1 MRRQPL
7 LLTKKSVGRLF
18 PTLAG
23 LKKGVV
29 KAEEGEIYDVE
40 LSEDLLKANQRLAE
54 ENKRLLHKNGAKAI
68 DIMGAIGSGKTSLI
82 EKLVQLLKD
91 RYQIAVFK
99 GDLTTTIDAELIAR
113 HGVETVAIN
122 TGKECHLDANLIKKA
137 LQKLNLKRIN
147 LLIVENVGNLICPAE
162 FPLGSDK
169 RVVVVSVTEGPYMI
183 IKHPFIFMD
192 ADVVA
197 INKTD
202 LAEAMGVDVNK
213 LEKDVK
219 TINPKAIV
227 VATNGRTGEGV
238 ERVARALGL

>member
-1 MRRQPL
+1 
-7 LLTKKSVGRLF
+7 
-18 PTLAG
+18 LAA

-54 ENKRLLHKNGAKAI
+54 ENKRLLHENGAKAI

-82 EKLVQLLKD
+82 EKLVRLLKD
-91 RYQIAVFK
+91 RYHIAVFK

-122 TGKECHLDANLIKKA
+122 TGKECHLDANLVKKA
-137 LQKLNLKRIN
+137 LQKLNLRIIN
-147 LLIVENVGNLICPAE
+147 LLLIENVGNLICPAE

-169 RVVVVSVTEGPYMI
+169 RLVVVSVTEGPYMI
-183 IKHPFIFMD
+183 VKHPFIFMD

-202 LAEAMGVDVNK
+202 LAKPMGVDVRK

-219 TINPKAIV
+219 TINPKATV
-227 VATNGRTGEGV
+227 VATNCRTGEGV
-238 ERVARALGL
+238 ENVAKALGL

>member
-1 MRRQPL
+1 
-7 LLTKKSVGRLF
+7 LT
-18 PTLAG
+18 A

-40 LSEDLLKANQRLAE
+40 LSEDLLKANQRLAD
-54 ENKRLLHKNGAKAI
+54 ENKRLLHENGGKAI

-82 EKLVQLLKD
+82 EKLVQLLKN
-91 RYQIAVFK
+91 RYRIAVFK

-122 TGKECHLDANLIKKA
+122 TGKECHLDANLVKKA
-137 LQKLNLKRIN
+137 LQKLNLKKIN
-147 LLIVENVGNLICPAE
+147 LLFIENVGNLICPAE

-183 IKHPFIFMD
+183 VKHPFIFME

-202 LAEAMGVDVNK
+202 LAKPMGVDVRK

-219 TINPKAIV
+219 TINPSAIV

-238 ERVARALGL
+238 ENVAEALGL